1 MRNIFYKG
9 FLSVFLVGVIF
20 FFGKVVIYDFLVGI
34 FRPII
39 KSTLGITQEYLIVIL
54 TVVLIILIMFV
65 AGLIPFG
72 MLFKRKGIEKSHG
85 AFILISPGTY
95 FLAAIITKVKF
106 KKADGSMQT
115 LYVLFSPYSPFP
127 WSGLPIIFARE
138 ENVIAVNISYRE
150 LYSITVSLGRNTPEV
165 LEEEI
170 PKIIEELNDKN
181 IE

>member
-1 MRNIFYKG
+1 MRNIFFKG
-9 FLSVFLVGVIF
+9 FLSVFLVGVIV

-39 KSTLGITQEYLIVIL
+39 RSTFGIDEEY
-54 TVVLIILIMFV
+54 
-65 AGLIPFG
+65 LIPFG
-72 MLFKRKGIEKSHG
+72 FLFKRKGIEKSHG

-95 FLAAIITKVKF
+95 FLAAIVSKVKF
-106 KKADGSMQT
+106 KKADGSLQT

-127 WSGLPIIFARE
+127 WSGLPIVFAKE

-170 PKIIEELNDKN
+170 PKIIEELIDENT
-181 IE
+181 E

>member
-39 KSTLGITQEYLIVIL
+39 KSTLGINEEYLIVIL

-85 AFILISPGTY
+85 AFILISPGIQPKPRQNY
-95 FLAAIITKVKF
+95 QVLNSRRWSP
-106 KKADGSMQT
+106 DGT
-115 LYVLFSPYSPFP
+115 IV
-127 WSGLPIIFARE
+127 
-138 ENVIAVNISYRE
+138 
-150 LYSITVSLGRNTPEV
+150 
-165 LEEEI
+165 
-170 PKIIEELNDKN
+170 
-181 IE
+181 